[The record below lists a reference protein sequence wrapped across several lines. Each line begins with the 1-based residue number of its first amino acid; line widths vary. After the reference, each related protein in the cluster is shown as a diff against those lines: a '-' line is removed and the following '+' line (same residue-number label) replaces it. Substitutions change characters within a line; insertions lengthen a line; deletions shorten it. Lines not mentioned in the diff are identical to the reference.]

1 MLYLVDA
8 NVLITAHKTY
18 YPIDRVPEFWT
29 WLHHQGKSGR
39 VKIPMEIME
48 EVIAGHKEDD
58 LLLDWIKDSSNKT
71 ALLLDENVEAHLVQ
85 RVVSDGYATDLTDSE
100 LEQLGRDPFLVA
112 YVTAQ
117 PSDRCV
123 VTTEVSKPSKK
134 RQNRKVPD
142 VCNTLVAPCCAV
154 CHEHE
159 A

>member
-1 MLYLVDA
+1 
-8 NVLITAHKTY
+8 
-18 YPIDRVPEFWT
+18 
-29 WLHHQGKSGR
+29 

-85 RVVSDGYATDLTDSE
+85 RVVSNGYATDLTDSE
-100 LEQLGRDPFLVA
+100 LEQLGRDPFLIA
-112 YVTAQ
+112 YGMAQ

-142 VCNTLVAPCCAV
+142 VCNTLVVPCCGPFVMNTKLNFHTAWKPTD
-154 CHEHE
+154 
-159 A
+159 